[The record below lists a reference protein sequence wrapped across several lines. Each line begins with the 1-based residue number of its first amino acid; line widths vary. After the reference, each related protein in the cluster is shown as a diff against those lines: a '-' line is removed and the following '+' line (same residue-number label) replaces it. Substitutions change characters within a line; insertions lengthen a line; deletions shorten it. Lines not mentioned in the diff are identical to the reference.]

1 MLDWHAGWCWR
12 CTGWVCF
19 ASKNWSADRRFWLK
33 SSVINAS
40 NLSNHGTMGACNS
53 QAVQNLFVVADSKT
67 VSFINTLII
76 SLGGLPLANPQVV
89 GALTS
94 GKAVGAAATAS
105 AGGWDSPN
113 LLVCRNHTDWLWEWF
128 GYPMIFWWY
137 WAYPNL
143 PSTFWVDPL
152 GEW

>member
-1 MLDWHAGWCWR
+1 MLEVHWLSLLRLWKLIRWPQILAKIQCHQRIKSVEPWDHGRLQLPGRPELVCCGW
-12 CTGWVCF
+12 F
-19 ASKNWSADRRFWLK
+19 KDSFLYKQFDD
-33 SSVINAS
+33 
-40 NLSNHGTMGACNS
+40 LSW
-53 QAVQNLFVVADSKT
+53 
-67 VSFINTLII
+67 
-76 SLGGLPLANPQVV
+76 GLPLANPQVV

-105 AGGWDSPN
+105 TGGWDSPN
-113 LLVCRNHTDWLWEWF
+113 LLVCRNHADWLWEWF

>member
-40 NLSNHGTMGACNS
+40 NLSNHGRLQLPGRPELVCCGW
-53 QAVQNLFVVADSKT
+53 FKDSFLNKHFDHL
-67 VSFINTLII
+67 S
-76 SLGGLPLANPQVV
+76 GGLPLANPQVV

-143 PSTFWVDPL
+143 PSTFWVGPL